1 MGCVRV
7 ISRTRFS
14 NYEGSPQRHTGVAL
28 AALKV
33 GTASAGGEQEEA
45 ALERF
50 D

>member
-7 ISRTRFS
+7 RSRTRFLITRD
-14 NYEGSPQRHTGVAL
+14 PQRHTGVAL
-28 AALKV
+28 AAALKV
-33 GTASAGGEQEEA
+33 GTAAAGGEQEEA